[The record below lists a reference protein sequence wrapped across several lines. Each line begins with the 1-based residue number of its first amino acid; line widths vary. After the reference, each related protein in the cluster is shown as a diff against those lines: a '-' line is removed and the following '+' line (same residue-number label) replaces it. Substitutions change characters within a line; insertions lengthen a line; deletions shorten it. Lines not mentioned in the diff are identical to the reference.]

1 MAMKSAIEE
10 VYWKRA
16 YENAEFRRQRC
27 NHQRIG
33 TREYAE
39 TA

>member
-16 YENAEFRRQRC
+16 YENAEFRRQE
-27 NHQRIG
+27 
-33 TREYAE
+33 TEYRR
-39 TA
+39 